1 MLFVKK
7 IVVVK
12 KLFIAISSECL
23 SIFFS
28 VLVIIIFLNKHD
40 AGTAD
45 QQSHFWMN
53 HIRKLAGQPT
63 KAREDAN

>member
-1 MLFVKK
+1 M
-7 IVVVK
+7 
-12 KLFIAISSECL
+12 FIAISSECL
-23 SIFFS
+23 SI

-40 AGTAD
+40 AGTAV

-53 HIRKLAGQPT
+53 HIRTLAGQPT